1 MMTKGFYETKDKID
15 VIDVRVQSIELF
27 VADLKERE
35 HGKQTE
41 EASQHG
47 HSTDDDVLFAS
58 PDGFVTTGRM
68 QQRDVVIYREHSP
81 EVAENSKYNN

>member
-1 MMTKGFYETKDKID
+1 MMTKGFDETKNKID
-15 VIDVRVQSIELF
+15 AIDVRVQSIELF

-41 EASQHG
+41 EASQDG
-47 HSTDDDVLFAS
+47 HATDDDVLFAS
-58 PDGFVTTGRM
+58 PDGYVTTGNE
-68 QQRDVVIYREHSP
+68 QQRDIVISERSP

>member
-1 MMTKGFYETKDKID
+1 MMTKGFDETKDKID
-15 VIDVRVQSIELF
+15 AIDVRVQSIKLF

-47 HSTDDDVLFAS
+47 HARDDDVLFAS
-58 PDGFVTTGRM
+58 PDGYVTTGNK
-68 QQRDVVIYREHSP
+68 QQRDILISEHSP